1 MSNFVVIHM
10 EKRKEISSV
19 LERHFTRKEITFV
32 NNKKVEKDWFP
43 DNTDPKK
50 SPLNR
55 ELISRERINQY
66 SKKRKV
72 LTVNQAVRERIEKAG
87 ISKIRKGQ
95 NTAIEI
101 ILSGSNQVMNS
112 LTPDELNRW
121 AKESMDWAA
130 EEWGRENIV
139 SAFLHCDETTPHI
152 HLILVPLVTG
162 ESRSS
167 EKKTR
172 RREEAGIVSR
182 KNKTKKR
189 EFRLCADEVYL
200 RPRLYKYHTSYAEKV
215 GKNFG
220 LERGVQAVL
229 GSQKTHISSIE
240 YNRQLERE
248 AQEKQEM
255 IRQLTADYEQTRLAN
270 EKIIK
275 DQENQIDENKLK
287 QKSVVEEQLKKLE
300 AQLSDK
306 KTEQDN
312 LEQNIAENKVTLAS
326 IQKNVQDSKDELQ
339 EVQSVIERNDKT
351 REQIKA
357 GGLDIVA
364 RIANKFGGGA
374 IAAAEKKVTE
384 AEQIS
389 NERKTA
395 LDEANK
401 KLEEARK
408 IAKIA
413 TEEKVSAQTEA
424 KKAKNEKESY
434 GKSMKEEGYNA
445 GYNAGYKEGYEAG
458 KNEVEQSTLNK
469 LNNTESEL
477 EATKLK
483 LQKESNRSAKYSEA
497 FKGVLKTQK
506 KFLPWID
513 TYPNFQNNLNI
524 MQQYGISQED
534 IAKVVRNQ
542 SSTVAVNFKYKG
554 LKISETIDVTIKQ
567 DENEQSTTNKS
578 FTVWFNQQPPE
589 VYCEEAYKRKVQ
601 SNNSHLKKIVPQKPG
616 RRI

>member
-10 EKRKEISSV
+10 EKRIEISSV

-50 SPLNR
+50 SHLNR

-72 LTVNQAVRERIEKAG
+72 LTVNQAVQERIAKAG
-87 ISKIRKGQ
+87 ISKVRKGQ

-101 ILSGSNQVMNS
+101 ILSGSNEVMNS
-112 LTPDELNRW
+112 LTPDELDRW

-130 EEWGRENIV
+130 EEWGRDNLV

-162 ESRSS
+162 QSRSS
-167 EKKTR
+167 EKQAR
-172 RREEAGIVSR
+172 RREEAGIFSR

-200 RPRLYKYHTSYAEKV
+200 RPRLYQYHTSYAEKV

-255 IRQLTADYEQTRLAN
+255 IRQLTADYEQKKLAN

-306 KTEQDN
+306 RTEQDN
-312 LEQNIAENKVTLAS
+312 LEQNIAKNKVTLAS
-326 IQKNVQDSKDELQ
+326 IQKNVQESKDELQ

-351 REQIKA
+351 KEQIKA
-357 GGLDIVA
+357 GGLDIAA

-374 IAAAEKKVTE
+374 IAAAEKRVTE
-384 AEQIS
+384 AEKIS

-413 TEEKVSAQTEA
+413 SEEKVSAQTEA
-424 KKAKNEKESY
+424 EKAKNEKESY
-434 GKSMKEEGYNA
+434 GKNMKKE

-458 KNEVEQSTLNK
+458 KKEVEQSAIDK
-469 LNNTESEL
+469 LKAAESKL
-477 EATKLK
+477 EATKLE
-483 LQKESNRSAKYSEA
+483 LQNESEK
-497 FKGVLKTQK
+497 KTQYSDAFQSLRK
-506 KFLPWID
+506 WQKDFFPWID
-513 TYPNFQNNLNI
+513 NYANFQNNLEI
-524 MQQYGISQED
+524 MKRFGISQED
-534 IAKVVRNQ
+534 IKKVVRNQ
-542 SSTVAVNFKYKG
+542 SSTVAVKFKYRG
-554 LKISETIDVTIKQ
+554 LSISETIDVTIKQ
-567 DENEQSTTNKS
+567 NENEQSTTDKVY
-578 FTVWFNQQPPE
+578 TMWFDHQPMK
-589 VYCEEAYKRKVQ
+589 VYLEEAYKRKIQ
-601 SNNSHLKKIVPQKPG
+601 SNNSQLKEIVPQKPG